1 MKKIAILFN
10 VVLIFALA
18 LLTLDIWKSVL
29 ISVAAGYLNLMPTHL
44 K

>member
-29 ISVAAGYLNLMPTHL
+29 ISIAAGYLNLIPGHL

>member
-18 LLTLDIWKSVL
+18 FITLDIWKSVL
-29 ISVAAGYLNLMPTHL
+29 ISIAAGYLNVLPGHF